1 MARGKLA
8 ARQGA
13 ADKKKKT
20 DSAVKARAN
29 NAQRKRKKVNP
40 PNILYL

>member
-13 ADKKKKT
+13 ADNKKNT
-20 DSAVKARAN
+20 GSAVKAGAN
-29 NAQRKRKKVNP
+29 NGQEKREKVSHP
-40 PNILYL
+40 SV